1 MRFQTTIQ
9 RNKETIYALL
19 TDLRGYQSWLP
30 PSDLYSGVRE
40 ISDHPAK
47 VGTTYVDGGTASVMH
62 GRVTELEPNR
72 RVAFMQ
78 TMRHKVSGL
87 PGGLDVQIRYTL
99 ETGGE
104 FSTRVTREVRLRT
117 HGILLLFQLVLLGAI
132 RKENERIMQR
142 MKWYL
147 EAR

>member
-30 PSDLYSGVRE
+30 SSDLYSGVQE
-40 ISDHPAK
+40 ISDHPVK
-47 VGTTYVDGGTASVMH
+47 VGTTYVDGGTASMMQ

-72 RVAFMQ
+72 RISFMQ
-78 TMRHKVSGL
+78 TMRRKISGL
-87 PGGLDVQIRYTL
+87 PGGLDIQIRYTL

-117 HGILLLFQLVLLGAI
+117 HGIFLLFQPVLPGTI